1 MAVEELM
8 QLKLDTHNSYDVVSG
23 QSTSSKE
30 LCISAEQIQN
40 GLINQVGC
48 RNFSV
53 LLAIASHMNENQVA
67 FPDITKIAEITGL
80 SSPTVIKA
88 IQQLEEITVGGQ
100 HIIRKTKLK
109 TTANHTK
116 SIYHFAGA
124 EVSADDPNIEMTA
137 KEAIELFCYYYE
149 KTFGIAYNVSWGRDT
164 SMVKAKLIDQYTTV
178 QLKEIIRIAV
188 TKYASFNNSPE
199 YPTPTLGML
208 CTWLA
213 NKAVGVLLQEQKQ
226 EQEYQSK
233 VAYAEKASAIDSV
246 ALLDL

>member
-23 QSTSSKE
+23 QSTKSKE
-30 LCISAEQIQN
+30 LCLSAEQLQN
-40 GLINQVGC
+40 GLIKQVGC

-53 LLAIASHMNENQVA
+53 LLAIASYMNENQVA

-88 IQQLEEITVGGQ
+88 IQQLEDITIGGQ

-124 EVSADDPNIEMTA
+124 EVSADDSNIEMSA
-137 KEAIELFCYYYE
+137 KEAIELFCYYFEQTY
-149 KTFGIAYNVSWGRDT
+149 GIAYNVSWSRDT
-164 SMVKAKLIDQYTTV
+164 SMVKLKLIDQYAAV
-178 QLKEIIRIAV
+178 QLKEIIKIAV
-188 TKYASFNNSPE
+188 TKYDTFSNSPQ

-213 NKAVGVLLQEQKQ
+213 NKAAGVLLQEQKKQ
-226 EQEYQSK
+226 QEYQSK
-233 VAYAEKASAIDSV
+233 VAYAEKASAVNSA
-246 ALLDL
+246 ALLDM